1 MSRNKRMRRMVMHS
15 KLHFL
20 FTEER
25 NWPCVRPAHMVVT
38 SVLGGH
44 NLTYVKTLH
53 NTHLMKMDR

>member
-1 MSRNKRMRRMVMHS
+1 MVMHS